1 MSEAAAPLLEMR
13 DLGVT
18 FATPAGD
25 VEAVADFS
33 LALNA
38 GECVGVVGESGAGKS
53 QALMAAMGLLP
64 PNART
69 RGSICFDGRELLGMP
84 RHELN
89 ALRGA
94 SMSMV
99 FQDPLTSFTPHLT
112 IGDQIAEPLV
122 RHRGATWAAARKSAV
137 ELLERVHV
145 TDPARR
151 ARQFPHELSGGMRQR
166 VMIAM
171 ALACGPKLIIA
182 DEPTTALDVT
192 IQAQILALLAE
203 LKRERGLALVL
214 ITHDL
219 GVVATMADR
228 VIVMRAGRVVETGT
242 VEKVLR
248 RPENAYTQS
257 LLAAVPRVSAART
270 VREAVPAIDSRGV
283 SRASA
288 HASDPQHTA
297 HSQSA
302 LLALSNLQVYFPTRG
317 SLFNKGPVLRAVD
330 GVDLDIKPGE
340 AVGVVGESGSG
351 KSTLARAA
359 LQLVRASGG
368 TVVWLGNPIDA
379 AGDVA
384 AFRRETQLVFQDPI
398 ASLDPRMTVQEIVA
412 EPLRVHRTDL
422 DSAARK
428 SAVADMLKRVGLGN
442 NLLTRYPHELSG
454 GQAQRVG
461 IARAMI
467 LKPKLLV
474 CDEAVSALDVTVQS
488 QIVLLLQE
496 LKRELQTS
504 ILFISHNLAVVQ
516 QLCDRV
522 LVLYLGRMMEQGATD
537 ALYGTPSHPY
547 TRGLLDSVPLPDPD
561 IQATRLASAAP
572 APLAGELPSPLAPP
586 AGCVFNTRCPQVRD
600 VCRSRIPAWEAAG
613 PDQWVACHR
622 WREI

>member
-1 MSEAAAPLLEMR
+1 MDCVMPSIPMSADAEVASLLEIR
-13 DLGVT
+13 NLGVT
-18 FATPAGD
+18 FGTPAGD
-25 VEAVADFS
+25 VEAVTDFS

-53 QALMAAMGLLP
+53 QALMAVMGLLP

-69 RGSICFDGRELLGMP
+69 RGSIRFEGRELLGMP
-84 RHELN
+84 RGQLS

-99 FQDPLTSFTPHLT
+99 FQDPLTSFTPHLV

-122 RHRGATWAAARKSAV
+122 RHTGATWAAARKNAV
-137 ELLERVHV
+137 ALLERVHV

-151 ARQFPHELSGGMRQR
+151 AQQFPHELSGGMRQR
-166 VMIAM
+166 AMIAM
-171 ALACGPKLIIA
+171 ALACGPKLVIA

-203 LKRERGLALVL
+203 LKRERGLAVVLV
-214 ITHDL
+214 THDL
-219 GVVATMADR
+219 GVVASMADR
-228 VIVMRAGRVVETGT
+228 VIVMRAGGIVETGA
-242 VEKVLR
+242 VDRVLK
-248 RPENAYTQS
+248 RPENAYTQALLS
-257 LLAAVPRVSAART
+257 AVPQVQAVSLAAARVNEAQQNTPSA
-270 VREAVPAIDSRGV
+270 P
-283 SRASA
+283 
-288 HASDPQHTA
+288 
-297 HSQSA
+297 A
-302 LLALSNLQVYFPTRG
+302 LLALANLQVHFPTRG
-317 SLFNKGPVLRAVD
+317 SLLRKGPVLRAVE

-359 LQLVRASGG
+359 LQLVRVAGG
-368 TVVWLGNPIDA
+368 QVVWLGNPIDA
-379 AGDVA
+379 HHDIKP
-384 AFRRETQLVFQDPI
+384 FRRETQLVFQDPV

-412 EPLRVHRTDL
+412 EPLRVHRSDL
-422 DSAARK
+422 DATARK
-428 SAVADMLKRVGLGN
+428 SAVAEMLKRVGLGN
-442 NLLTRYPHELSG
+442 NLLSRYPHELSG

-522 LVLYLGRMMEQGATD
+522 LVLYLGRMMEQGTTD
-537 ALYGTPSHPY
+537 ALYGKPAHPY
-547 TRGLLDSVPLPDPD
+547 TRGLLDSIPVPDPD
-561 IQATRLASAAP
+561 IQATRLASP
-572 APLAGELPSPLAPP
+572 MPGELPSPLAPP
-586 AGCVFNTRCPQVRD
+586 AGCVFNTRCPHVRD
-600 VCRSRIPAWEAAG
+600 ICRAQIPAWEATRQ

-622 WREI
+622 WREL